1 MNEPHLRRYGS
12 RALLLLL
19 VILIVG
25 VLAKPLVTVGP
36 QQKVETVNPKM
47 GVHTRLTDEVEEWK
61 IKRTLELV
69 RAMRTP
75 WVVEYFP
82 WAYYEP
88 LKGQFDWTHADLVV
102 DHANAQGLT
111 VIARLDFVPPW
122 ARPKNTTNSYLSRER
137 YQDFGDFVYAFAS
150 HFRGRIEYLVIW
162 NEPNLSSSWGFRPVD
177 PEGYTELLK
186 IAYRRAKYAD
196 PDIQVLAAGLAP
208 NVADEGEEF
217 ALSDLTFLQRM
228 YDAGAKECFDILA
241 VHAYGNVFPPDD
253 PAARDKI
260 NFARTELIHQLMVE
274 NGDGDKKIIIT
285 EGGWNDHPR
294 WTKGVRPSQRIAY
307 TIKAYEKARREWD
320 WCLAVAFWAFRT
332 PWPQRN
338 FRDYFSFVTPE
349 FIMKPIYEKV
359 QAYAQGATDW
369 LEGTPVER

>member
-12 RALLLLL
+12 RALLLFLI
-19 VILIVG
+19 ILISG
-25 VLAKPLVTVGP
+25 VLPKPLVTVGP
-36 QQKVETVNPKM
+36 QQRVETVNPKM

-69 RAMRTP
+69 REMGAP
-75 WVVEYFP
+75 WIVEYFP

-88 LKGQFDWTHADLVV
+88 IKGRFDWTHADLVV

-122 ARPKNTTNSYLSRER
+122 ARPKNTTNSYLEREH
-137 YQDFGDFVYAFAS
+137 YQDFGAFVYAFVS
-150 HFRGRIEYLVIW
+150 HFRGRINYLVIW

-186 IAYRRAKYAD
+186 IAYERAKDAT
-196 PDIQVLAAGLAP
+196 PDIQVLAAGMAP
-208 NVADEGEEF
+208 NVADSGEEV

-228 YDAGAKECFDILA
+228 YDAGAKGYFDILA

-253 PAARDKI
+253 PPARDKI
-260 NFARTELIHQLMVE
+260 NFARTELIHQLMAQ

-294 WTKGVRPSQRIAY
+294 WTKAVRPSQRIAY
-307 TIKAYEKARREWD
+307 TIGAYEKARREWG

-349 FIMKPIYEKV
+349 FILKPIYEEV
-359 QAYAQGATDW
+359 QAYAQGATEW
-369 LEGTPVER
+369 LEEIPVEQ

>member
-1 MNEPHLRRYGS
+1 
-12 RALLLLL
+12 
-19 VILIVG
+19 LIVG
-25 VLAKPLVTVGP
+25 VLPKPLVTVGP
-36 QQKVETVNPKM
+36 QQKVETLNPKM

-69 RAMRTP
+69 RAMGAP

-111 VIARLDFVPPW
+111 VIARLDFVPQW
-122 ARPKNTTNSYLSRER
+122 ARPKNTTNSYLSSER

-150 HFRGRIEYLVIW
+150 HFRGRINYLIIW

-186 IAYRRAKYAD
+186 IAYGRAKYAD

-208 NVADEGEEF
+208 NVADEGDGF
-217 ALSDLTFLQRM
+217 ALSDLAFLQRM
-228 YDAGAKECFDILA
+228 YDAGAKEHFDILA
-241 VHAYGNVFPPDD
+241 VHAYGHVFPLDD
-253 PAARDKI
+253 PPAKDKI
-260 NFARTELIHQLMVE
+260 NFARTELIHQLMVQ
-274 NGDGDKKIIIT
+274 NGDGDKKIVIT

-294 WTKGVRPSQRIAY
+294 WTKAVRPSQRIAY
-307 TIKAYEKARREWD
+307 TIQAYEKAGEEWD
-320 WCLAVAFWAFRT
+320 WCLAAAFWAFRT

-349 FIMKPIYEKV
+349 FIVKPIYEEV
-359 QAYAQGATDW
+359 QAYAQGATGW
-369 LEGTPVER
+369 LEGTSVER